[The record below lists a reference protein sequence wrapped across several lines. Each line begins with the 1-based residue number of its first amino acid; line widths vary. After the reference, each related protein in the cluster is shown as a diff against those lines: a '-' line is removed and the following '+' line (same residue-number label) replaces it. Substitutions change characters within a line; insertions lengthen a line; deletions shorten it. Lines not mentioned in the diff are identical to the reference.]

1 MMRLTPL
8 DILVR
13 LSGALL
19 WRVRRLTGDDL
30 VDRIIVKMA
39 PHWRPFLKKPLFIGV
54 TGSVGKTT
62 TKELLLG
69 ILSRSG
75 RGVGTIG
82 SLNNL
87 DATAQAMLR
96 LRPSDN
102 FFAAELSEDKPGLM
116 DEQLALLQPSVG
128 IVTVVGD
135 DHSSKEY
142 PREAI
147 ASEMCKLIASLPATG
162 TAVLNADDTLVLA
175 MATKTTARVITYGL
189 SPNAELRAEEIS
201 SVWPER
207 LQMTLVRG
215 SERVK
220 LSTQLCGT
228 HWVPSVLGAIGGGL
242 AARMTL
248 DECAKGIAGVAPFD
262 GRMQPVTT
270 SDGITFIRDDYKAPL
285 WTVRRVLRV
294 HEGGACKTENHRH
307 RRATR
312 RRLA

>member
-30 VDRIIVKMA
+30 VDRVIVRIA

-189 SPNAELRAEEIS
+189 SPTQNCAPKR
-201 SVWPER
+201 SVR
-207 LQMTLVRG
+207 FGQSDLQMTLVRG

-228 HWVPSVLGAIGGGL
+228 HWVPSVLGCY
-242 AARMTL
+242 R
-248 DECAKGIAGVAPFD
+248 
-262 GRMQPVTT
+262 
-270 SDGITFIRDDYKAPL
+270 
-285 WTVRRVLRV
+285 
-294 HEGGACKTENHRH
+294 
-307 RRATR
+307 RRAGCRTDAR
-312 RRLA
+312 A